1 MDKLSQFVIDLY
13 RQPAETSTPAA
24 NWVEPTAIE
33 KRAYSA
39 VFDSLNRDS
48 DFLAKFEGT
57 PLAPQAIALAER
69 ELAAEQRRLQ
79 RRLQRMASDSWEQ
92 DSIEQDQLQLQ
103 KQQLL
108 LQLYKMKAVTPPP
121 QPGDAA
127 IGQPDPAQMQ
137 QESGAPEEKV
147 AFSNPYTAGAALGA
161 GIGAVGGGLA
171 GAQKA
176 GPGNRM
182 SGALRGAA
190 AGGAVGAL
198 GGAALGHGAREGARQ
213 VAAFHGMP
221 KMQQQVAARAAQNMT
236 TADKAFMLGGLGVA
250 TGGGLAAGY
259 AANRGTQKQANLL
272 TPALY
277 GVGGSLAGGLVGAAT
292 GAATAD
298 PDDRVRG
305 AIRGGIAGG
314 TVGGLGGAGVG
325 LGAGML
331 QRQFLRETEQLMSSP
346 GALMNPNLVDEM
358 ARRAETV
365 RSRYNALKWGVG
377 GGAAGGAGAAG
388 YLVNRNHSQPGSEI
402 GGGDTGSF
410 PAQEPTPKLS
420 ALPHIDDVLHTP
432 RATRGDVPSEDHL
445 LEMGGNPYLPH
456 AARKAILDSYLQERA
471 SGTTASPEEVMQQHI
486 EDTRLDNQTKGF
498 LLGGALAGPIIGGGL
513 GLAAGHALKS
523 PDRAGAAALGAI
535 LGMPVGA
542 LGGAYLG
549 GKRSITPMAPE
560 EAQKHIDKANL
571 HREMY
576 PRLMRD
582 NAAKEHLLHQLTAQH
597 YQDAV
602 EAAHA
607 RAREAEDRYY
617 SNRGKYS
624 SEQKQAAIHGYARAL
639 RKQTSW

>member
-13 RQPAETSTPAA
+13 RQPSETSAPAA

-57 PLAPQAIALAER
+57 PLAPRAIALAER

-147 AFSNPYTAGAALGA
+147 AFNPHAAGAALGA

-198 GGAALGHGAREGARQ
+198 GGAAMGHGMREGGRQ
-213 VAAFHGMP
+213 VAALQGMP
-221 KMQQQVAARAAQNMT
+221 KMQQQVAARAAKNMT
-236 TADKAFMLGGLGVA
+236 TADKAFMYGGAGLA
-250 TGGGLAAGY
+250 AGGGLAAG
-259 AANRGTQKQANLL
+259 RM
-272 TPALY
+272 
-277 GVGGSLAGGLVGAAT
+277 
-292 GAATAD
+292 
-298 PDDRVRG
+298 
-305 AIRGGIAGG
+305 AGG
-314 TVGGLGGAGVG
+314 TAKQSALTP
-325 LGAGML
+325 
-331 QRQFLRETEQLMSSP
+331 RRREQL
-346 GALMNPNLVDEM
+346 
-358 ARRAETV
+358 
-365 RSRYNALKWGVG
+365 
-377 GGAAGGAGAAG
+377 
-388 YLVNRNHSQPGSEI
+388 GSEI